1 MTNTIPFMFMLRPRM
16 RAEMHENE
24 SVTDIAQC
32 TCTHIKFISL
42 IQNRKTKKVV
52 FQFASCF
59 TNENN
64 YQKDNNSNK
73 TNKNSEYSH

>member
-1 MTNTIPFMFMLRPRM
+1 M

-52 FQFASCF
+52 FQFAACF
-59 TNENN
+59 TNRNTNEKN